1 MRAVVDTNVIVS
13 ASLIRNGNEDRVLR
27 AWQRDAFDLVV
38 SPQILEE
45 LGRALF
51 YERIRERR
59 WMTDADVVEFLEAV
73 AAASVLVPGRRRVRA
88 SRDPDDDKFLAAA
101 LEARAAFVVSGD
113 RDLLAMKRFRGVR
126 IVRPATFLRVLRDD
140 NA

>member
-1 MRAVVDTNVIVS
+1 MRAVLDTNVIVS

-27 AWQRDAFDLVV
+27 AWLRGAFDLVL
-38 SPQILEE
+38 SPEILEE
-45 LGRALF
+45 MGRALF

-59 WMTDADVVEFLEAV
+59 WMPDPDVVEFLEAL

-101 LEARAAFVVSGD
+101 LEARASFVVSGD
-113 RDLLAMKRFRGVR
+113 RDLLAIRRFRSVR
-126 IVRPATFLRVLRDD
+126 IVSPATFLRVLRDD
-140 NA
+140 IA

>member
-13 ASLIRNGNEDRVLR
+13 ASLIRNGNENRVLR
-27 AWQRDAFDLVV
+27 AWQRGAFDLVL

-45 LGRALF
+45 VGRALF

-59 WMTDADVVEFLEAV
+59 WMTDADVVEFLEAL

-88 SRDPDDDKFLAAA
+88 SRDPDDDKFLGAA
-101 LEARAAFVVSGD
+101 LEAGARFVISGD
-113 RDLLAMKRFRGVR
+113 RDLLALRRFRNVR
-126 IVRPATFLRVLRDD
+126 LVSPATFLRVLRDD
-140 NA
+140 DA